1 MPQRPPIPPVLILFV
16 GVLATSVSAIL
27 IRFAQAEAH
36 SLAIAGWR
44 LILASFILL
53 PFALKYRREELKG
66 LGRADWRLALLAGAM
81 LGVHFASWITSLAYT
96 SVTSSVVLVT
106 TTPLWVGL
114 ASPFFLNEPL
124 TRFLKIGIVLA
135 LGGSILVGVGD
146 SVAVVDGRLA
156 LNLGPGAEANRA
168 LLGNGLA
175 LVGAL
180 SGAAYFMI
188 GRRLRPRLSL
198 LSYTSVVYGT
208 AALFLFTAMLLNRIP
223 LFGYSPLAYLLFL
236 LMAVFPQ
243 LLGHSSYNY
252 ALAFLSAAYV
262 SIAII
267 SEPIGAGLLAF
278 LIFQE
283 IPAPLVLLGAALILL
298 GIAISS
304 YRTRQPPGG

>member
-1 MPQRPPIPPVLILFV
+1 
-16 GVLATSVSAIL
+16 
-27 IRFAQAEAH
+27 
-36 SLAIAGWR
+36 
-44 LILASFILL
+44 
-53 PFALKYRREELKG
+53 
-66 LGRADWRLALLAGAM
+66 
-81 LGVHFASWITSLAYT
+81 
-96 SVTSSVVLVT
+96 
-106 TTPLWVGL
+106 
-114 ASPFFLNEPL
+114 
-124 TRFLKIGIVLA
+124 
-135 LGGSILVGVGD
+135 
-146 SVAVVDGRLA
+146 
-156 LNLGPGAEANRA
+156 
-168 LLGNGLA
+168 
-175 LVGAL
+175 
-180 SGAAYFMI
+180 
-188 GRRLRPRLSL
+188 
-198 LSYTSVVYGT
+198 VVYGT